1 MQPTF
6 TFNPIRRLAYINTA
20 GLQQFPEMEY
30 ALFLISATE
39 KRLNIYPCD
48 ANTRDAVR
56 LRSGGL
62 SKNKPRYIRCL
73 DDFSDKLLLLMTWN
87 NDYKYRMQGELAL
100 SDNSIIL
107 TFDLT
112 SAEVFIY
119 ANR

>member
-1 MQPTF
+1 MQPMF
-6 TFNPIRRLAYINTA
+6 TFNPIRKMVYVNAA
-20 GLQQFPEMEY
+20 GLKLLPKTEY
-30 ALFLISATE
+30 ALFVISATE

-73 DDFSDKLLLLMTWN
+73 DDFSDKLFLLMTWS

-100 SDNSIIL
+100 SGNSIIL
-107 TFDLT
+107 AFDLT
-112 SAEVFIY
+112 TAEVIAY
-119 ANR
+119 VA